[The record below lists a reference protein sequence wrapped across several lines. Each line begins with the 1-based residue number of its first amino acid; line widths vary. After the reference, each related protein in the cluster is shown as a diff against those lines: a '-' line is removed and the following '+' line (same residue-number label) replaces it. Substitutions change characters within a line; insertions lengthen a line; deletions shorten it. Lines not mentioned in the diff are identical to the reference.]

1 MSRAAFA
8 EQLEALTE
16 RLAKL
21 GPEDFAAPSVLDGWD
36 VRTLVGHL
44 VLVRN
49 GLGRALDSRS
59 GERAAPVAEYVR
71 NYRLAVD
78 EIEARTAATTGDRSV
93 DDLLASLRA
102 PLDLPDVP
110 ARTVLAGGRGP
121 ITAADY
127 LATRVVELVVHS
139 DDLSRSLPGR
149 PAVPLRRTAL
159 AGAVRTLA
167 EILAAQV
174 PGRSVEMRVPPF
186 VAVQAIPGPR
196 HTRGTPPNVV
206 EMDPVTWVR
215 LATGRTT
222 FGEARASGAVTAS
235 GNRADLGDYLPV
247 LS

>member
-8 EQLEALTE
+8 EQLDALTDW
-16 RLAKL
+16 LAQL
-21 GPEDFAAPSVLDGWD
+21 GPDDFAAPSALAGWD

-49 GLGRALDSRS
+49 GLSRALDSRS
-59 GERAAPVAEYVR
+59 AERADPVADYVR
-71 NYRLAVD
+71 RYRGAVD
-78 EIEARTAATTGDRSV
+78 EIQARTTATAGDRSV
-93 DDLLASLRA
+93 DELLASLRA
-102 PLDLPDVP
+102 PLDVPDVP

-139 DDLSRSLPGR
+139 DDLSRSFPSRPG
-149 PAVPLRRTAL
+149 VPLRRPAL
-159 AGAVRTLA
+159 AIAVRTLA
-167 EILAAQV
+167 DILAAQV
-174 PGRSVEMRVPPF
+174 PGRSVEIRVPPF

-206 EMDPVTWVR
+206 ETDAVTWVR

-222 FGEARASGAVTAS
+222 FAEAREAGAVTAS
-235 GNRADLGDYLPV
+235 GSRADLSEYLPV